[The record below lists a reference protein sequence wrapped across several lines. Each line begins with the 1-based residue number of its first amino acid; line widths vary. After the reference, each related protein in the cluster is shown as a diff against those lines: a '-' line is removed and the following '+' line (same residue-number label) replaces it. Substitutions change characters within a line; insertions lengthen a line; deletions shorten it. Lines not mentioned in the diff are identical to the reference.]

1 MIHHIMATRR
11 MDTTMMMVMVITM
24 TTTTI
29 YDDNNNGDM
38 DTGYDDGGGEDFL
51 ACRSQQRCKEPEIIR
66 QRQEADITRI
76 STVLSISRNKASL
89 LLRLYGW
96 NVIKVE
102 DEWFGN
108 EEEVRNI
115 SY

>member
-1 MIHHIMATRR
+1 
-11 MDTTMMMVMVITM
+11 MMMVMVITM

-76 STVLSISRNKASL
+76 STVLSISRNEASI

-108 EEEVRNI
+108 EEEVRHI
-115 SY
+115 SYYIILVDNRALC